1 MREAFVCINA
11 SPNSIEEV
19 FEELRACKEV
29 QEVFRVHGV
38 YDIIARVN
46 GETFEELSDV
56 ISRRI
61 RSLGEVQSVLSMLM
75 IESKNPVQNDELLL
89 V

>member
-56 ISRRI
+56 INRRI
-61 RSLGEVQSVLSMLM
+61 KSLSEVQSVLSMLM
-75 IESKNPVQNDELLL
+75 IESKKPVSNGELLL

>member
-11 SPNSIEEV
+11 SPDSIEEV

>member
-19 FEELRACKEV
+19 FKELRACKEV
-29 QEVFRVHGV
+29 QEAFRVHGV

-56 ISRRI
+56 INRRI
-61 RSLGEVQSVLSMLM
+61 KSLSEVQSVLSMLM

>member
-1 MREAFVCINA
+1 
-11 SPNSIEEV
+11 
-19 FEELRACKEV
+19 V

-56 ISRRI
+56 INRRI
-61 RSLGEVQSVLSMLM
+61 RSLSEVQSVLSMLM
-75 IESKNPVQNDELLL
+75 IESKKPIQNGELLL

>member
-56 ISRRI
+56 INRRI
-61 RSLGEVQSVLSMLM
+61 KSLSEVQSVLSMLM

>member
-11 SPNSIEEV
+11 SPGSVEEV
-19 FEELRACKEV
+19 FEEVKACREV
-29 QEVFRVHGV
+29 QEAFRVHGV

-46 GETFEELSDV
+46 GETFEELSHV
-56 ISRRI
+56 VNERI
-61 RSLGEVQSVLSMLM
+61 KRLGEVQTILSMLL
-75 IESKNPVQNDELLL
+75 IESEKPVGDDKLLL

>member
-11 SPNSIEEV
+11 SPDSIEEV
-19 FEELRACKEV
+19 LQELKACKEV
-29 QEVFRVHGV
+29 QEAIRVHGV

-46 GETFEELSDV
+46 GETFEELSNIID
-56 ISRRI
+56 RRI
-61 RSLGEVQSVLSMLM
+61 KRLSQVQTTLSMLI
-75 IESKNPVQNDELLL
+75 IESNHPIGNGEVLL